1 MDEINQILEHL
12 YELAEQIYEL
22 AEQVINLF
30 PFRLGGREKI

>member
-1 MDEINQILEHL
+1 VDEINQILEHL